1 MGMQRGVAWFWVLV
15 CAVALGLAA
24 VWGLPAVKRGDAD
37 PVGAWVG
44 LAGLMV
50 AGWSGWMSWRALRHQ
65 ERDAVAMAG
74 LLARAV
80 LQAESR
86 ARAQL
91 LGQDSTTIDVRF
103 GARPATTRNAAGA
116 AEEGRLSEVAS
127 YYQRLRPG
135 RLVITGGPGA
145 GKTVLAVELIL
156 ALLENRKPEDPVPV
170 RLSLTSWTTLPA
182 SPRGVGR
189 VAANRDPGVAA
200 HAVRAWICRHLV
212 DTYAGISPTTA
223 AALMDAGLILPV
235 LDGLDEMA
243 AEDTPGYGSP
253 ARQAL
258 SVLNAFQQG
267 RSKAPM
273 VLTCRSEQYEALAAV
288 QVWAQDAARI
298 EITQVSHAQVR
309 QFVHERVESTAR
321 WECLLDALDRAPS
334 SALVRALSTP
344 WRLTMA
350 VTTYEQR
357 DAATG
362 EYLREPEDLL
372 TPVLGTDHAVRDHLL
387 GLFLQDA
394 ITRRRAPRGGTYA
407 PGQVRAWLGVLATYL
422 RSNTLTGRTVAGR
435 PLSGTD
441 LVPHELWP
449 LIGTRRPRMVEAA
462 LVAVTLSGVC
472 TLGMWVSDWG
482 FASAPVFVVL
492 ILPVF
497 IALLRGNGHHWI
509 QAWPERPRIGPRQLR
524 APQAQRRT
532 AVLLTFVPLVGLGYP
547 LLVTVQPGM
556 ALGISFCLLFG
567 FLVWLVARPG
577 GSVDTLDIM
586 DSPRTAVRAE
596 LIAALLFGLP
606 VGVLYGAM
614 VRPVFGLLAGAAIG
628 LLCGLGGTG
637 TRYIALLVCTRRGRH
652 ALPWRLRRFLHWA
665 TEAGLLRVAG
675 TAYQFR
681 HRELQDWLA
690 AAPPTTPDDTPCP
703 GQTGRSP
710 RSSFTAG

>member
-1 MGMQRGVAWFWVLV
+1 MGVQRGVAWFWVLV
-15 CAVALGLAA
+15 CAGALGAVA
-24 VWGLPAVKRGDAD
+24 VWGLPAAKRGDVD
-37 PVGAWVG
+37 PVGTCIG
-44 LAGLMV
+44 LAGLIV

-80 LQAESR
+80 IQAESR

-91 LGQDSTTIDVRF
+91 LGEDSTTIDLRF
-103 GARPATTRNAAGA
+103 VSRPATTRNATGA
-116 AEEGRLSEVAS
+116 ATEGRLSEVAS

-135 RLVITGGPGA
+135 RLVITGAPGA

-170 RLSLTSWTTLPA
+170 RLPLTSWSTLPA
-182 SPRGVGR
+182 PAVGVGR
-189 VAANRDPGVAA
+189 VAANRDPVAGA
-200 HAVRAWICRHLV
+200 HAVRAWVCRHLV
-212 DTYAGISPTTA
+212 DTYSGISSTTA

-258 SVLNAFQQG
+258 SMLNAFQQG
-267 RSKAPM
+267 RSKANM
-273 VLTCRSEQYEALAAV
+273 VLTCRSEQYEALEAV

-298 EITQVSHAQVR
+298 EITRVSPAQLR
-309 QFVHERVESTAR
+309 QFVHARVDNMTR

-334 SALVRALSTP
+334 STLVRALCTP

-357 DAATG
+357 DAVTG
-362 EYLREPEDLL
+362 DYVREPQDLL
-372 TPVLGTDHAVRDHLL
+372 SPALSTDQAVRDHLL

-394 ITRRRAPRGGTYA
+394 TTRHLAPQGRTYA
-407 PGQVRAWLGVLATYL
+407 PGQVRAWLSVLATYL
-422 RSNTLTGRTVAGR
+422 RSNTVTGRTVAGR

-449 LIGTRRPRMVEAA
+449 LIGTRRPRIVEAA
-462 LVAVTLSGVC
+462 LVAVTLLGVC
-472 TLGMWVSDWG
+472 VMGMWVSDWG
-482 FASAPVFVVL
+482 FASAPVFIVL

-497 IALLRGNGHHWI
+497 IALLRANGHDWI
-509 QAWPERPRIGPRQLR
+509 QAWPGRPQIGPRQLR
-524 APQAQRRT
+524 APQAQRRA
-532 AVLLTFVPLVGLGYP
+532 AVLLATAPLVGLGYL
-547 LLVTVQPGM
+547 LLVKVQPAVMGV
-556 ALGISFCLLFG
+556 SFCLLFG
-567 FLVWLVARPG
+567 LLLWLVVRPG
-577 GSVDTLDIM
+577 GSVDALDIM
-586 DSPRTAVRAE
+586 DSPRTVVRAE
-596 LIAALLFGLP
+596 LIASLLFGLP
-606 VGVLYGAM
+606 IGVLYGAM
-614 VRPVFGLLAGAAIG
+614 VRPVFGVLAGVAMG

-637 TRYIALLVCTRRGRH
+637 TRYIALLVCTRRGRQ

-690 AAPPTTPDDTPCP
+690 ALPPTPDGNLAP
-703 GQTGRSP
+703 
-710 RSSFTAG
+710 A

>member
-1 MGMQRGVAWFWVLV
+1 M
-15 CAVALGLAA
+15 AA
-24 VWGLPAVKRGDAD
+24 AWGLPAVKRGDTD

-65 ERDAVAMAG
+65 ERDAVAMAA

-103 GARPATTRNAAGA
+103 VSRPATTRNATGA
-116 AEEGRLSEVAS
+116 AVEGRLSEVAG

-135 RLVITGGPGA
+135 RLVITGAPGA

-156 ALLENRKPEDPVPV
+156 ALLENRKPDDPVPV
-170 RLSLTSWTTLPA
+170 RLSMTSWTTLPA
-182 SPRGVGR
+182 PPRGVGR

-212 DTYAGISPTTA
+212 ETYVGISPTTA

-243 AEDTPGYGSP
+243 AEDTPGYESP

-267 RSKAPM
+267 RSKAKM
-273 VLTCRSEQYEALAAV
+273 VLTCRSEQYEALEAV

-298 EITQVSHAQVR
+298 EITRVSPAQVR
-309 QFVHERVESTAR
+309 QFVHERVDNVAR
-321 WECLLDALDRAPS
+321 WECLLDVLDQAPS
-334 SALVRALSTP
+334 SALVRVLCTP

-362 EYLREPEDLL
+362 DPLREPQDLL
-372 TPVLGTDHAVRDHLL
+372 SPALSTDQAVRDHLL
-387 GLFLQDA
+387 ALFLHDA
-394 ITRRRAPRGGTYA
+394 TTRHLAPRGRTYA
-407 PGQVRAWLGVLATYL
+407 PGQVRAWLGVLATHL
-422 RSNTLTGRTVAGR
+422 HSNTVTGRTVAGR

-449 LIGTRRPRMVEAA
+449 LAGTRRPRMVEAA

-482 FASAPVFVVL
+482 FASAPVFIAL

-497 IALLRGNGHHWI
+497 IALLRANGHHWI
-509 QAWPERPRIGPRQLR
+509 QAWPEPPLIGPRQLR
-524 APQAQRRT
+524 APRAQRTT
-532 AVLLTFVPLVGLGYP
+532 AVLLAFVPLVGLGYL
-547 LLVTVQPGM
+547 LLVQVRPDK

-577 GSVDTLDIM
+577 GSVDALDIM

-606 VGVLYGAM
+606 VGILYGAM
-614 VRPVFGLLAGAAIG
+614 VRPVFGVLAGVAIG
-628 LLCGLGGTG
+628 VLCGLGGTG
-637 TRYIALLVCTRRGRH
+637 TRYIALLACTRRGRH
-652 ALPWRLRRFLHWA
+652 ALPWRLRRFMHWA

-690 AAPPTTPDDTPCP
+690 ATPPTTPDDTP
-703 GQTGRSP
+703 RP
-710 RSSFTAG
+710 RSTGGSPHSSTAG